1 MRKKKYLELQ
11 KRIDREKK
19 LHQVEL
25 AMEDK
30 LLLKVKLILFLIKCR
45 KTFSFCFRIQN
56 KMMMMIS
63 GRIMKMKKLMKRKNR
78 KLSREKNKKRFLFS
92 LKNKEKKKH
101 LIVYVC
107 FCFR

>member
-30 LLLKVKLILFLIKCR
+30 LLLKVKLILFLIK
-45 KTFSFCFRIQN
+45 
-56 KMMMMIS
+56 
-63 GRIMKMKKLMKRKNR
+63 
-78 KLSREKNKKRFLFS
+78 
-92 LKNKEKKKH
+92 
-101 LIVYVC
+101 
-107 FCFR
+107 